1 MEGKKTII
9 GIIIVVVLIGA
20 LILVS
25 YLNTEQVNT
34 LTEESN
40 KLLQAN
46 ILEDE
51 IDSTIKT
58 KYSYGTVEKAMKEYL
73 TQLKNEYTKMEELNE
88 EIDSDEIFSAKNI
101 EDKNLEE
108 IEKII
113 EDYREKSKSY
123 IAEYRELISDEKIIQ
138 NINEKEI
145 SIRKDY
151 YVDLYKTVMLGEVM
165 KDQYNTLEESLS
177 EKRDEIYDKLNII
190 ERIKK
195 YLEDNKSYWSIKEEK
210 IQFTNISKMT
220 GYYDLINELS
230 D

>member
-1 MEGKKTII
+1 MFE
-9 GIIIVVVLIGA
+9 LF
-20 LILVS
+20 
-25 YLNTEQVNT
+25 
-34 LTEESN
+34 
-40 KLLQAN
+40 LL
-46 ILEDE
+46 
-51 IDSTIKT
+51 
-58 KYSYGTVEKAMKEYL
+58 
-73 TQLKNEYTKMEELNE
+73 
-88 EIDSDEIFSAKNI
+88 
-101 EDKNLEE
+101 
-108 IEKII
+108 KII

>member
-9 GIIIVVVLIGA
+9 GIIIVVILIIA
-20 LILVS
+20 LVVVS

-58 KYSYGTVEKAMKEYL
+58 KYSYGTVEQAMKEYL
-73 TQLKNEYTKMEELNE
+73 VKLKNEYNKMKELNE
-88 EIDSDEIFSAKNI
+88 GIDADEIFSAQNI

-108 IEKII
+108 VATII
-113 EDYREKSKSY
+113 EDYREKSKEYLS
-123 IAEYRELISDEKIIQ
+123 EYRELTSDE
-138 NINEKEI
+138 NITKNITEKEI

-151 YVDLYKTVMLGEVM
+151 YIDLYNTVMLSDVM
-165 KDQYNTLEESLS
+165 KQQYNYVEEKIS
-177 EKRDEIYDKLNII
+177 EERDKIYDKLNII

-195 YLEDNKSYWSIKEEK
+195 YLEDNSSYWSINDEK
-210 IQFTNISKMT
+210 IQFKNISKMT
-220 GYYDLINELS
+220 GYYDLINELA

>member
-108 IEKII
+108 DYKI
-113 EDYREKSKSY
+113 
-123 IAEYRELISDEKIIQ
+123 
-138 NINEKEI
+138 
-145 SIRKDY
+145 
-151 YVDLYKTVMLGEVM
+151 V
-165 KDQYNTLEESLS
+165 
-177 EKRDEIYDKLNII
+177 
-190 ERIKK
+190 RIV
-195 YLEDNKSYWSIKEEK
+195 SS
-210 IQFTNISKMT
+210 
-220 GYYDLINELS
+220 
-230 D
+230 